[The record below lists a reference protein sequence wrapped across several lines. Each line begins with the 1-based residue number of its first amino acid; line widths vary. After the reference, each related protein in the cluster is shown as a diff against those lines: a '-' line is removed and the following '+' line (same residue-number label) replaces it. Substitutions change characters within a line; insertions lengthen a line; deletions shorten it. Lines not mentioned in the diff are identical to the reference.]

1 MQPEGAPPVE
11 RLIVE
16 RAVLTPGGI
25 RLSVLNDGPD
35 PVTIAQVTVDDAYW
49 AFTAE
54 ENRTELGHLGRT
66 RLDIPYPWVQGEAHF
81 VKVITSTGTVF
92 EHEIAVAVET
102 PKVETRQ
109 ILAFAL
115 IGLYVGVIPVAL
127 GLMWFP
133 LVKRLGPTGLDVLL
147 ALTIGLLLFLLI
159 DTAHEGVSSASALPE
174 SYQGLAVFT
183 AAALGAYLALEAFGS
198 WLKARRSA
206 GVRRGSNGA
215 VLALLIATGI
225 GLHNFGEGLA
235 IGAAFALGEAA
246 LGTLL
251 VVGFMLHNTTEGL
264 AIVAP
269 LAKERPS
276 LRQLAW
282 LGFIG
287 GAPTVVGA
295 WVGGL
300 VYSPGARGAVP
311 RPRCRCHRAGAAAD
325 WPPDGRH
332 RVHQQAFLF
341 AAGPFGPGGRVSH
354 HARDGHAGRVTT
366 NTHADHQS
374 PRPGLARRPA
384 ARRAPACSC
393 RGSSTHVK
401 RSTKSGLPP
410 VSMSFHVED
419 IAGANPTMALTAGEQ
434 VKVTIRNEDR
444 GMLHDFSIPEWGV
457 RTGGVEWGD
466 ERSITFRVP
475 ATASTLSYICTPH
488 SVMMSG
494 RITVSK

>member
-1 MQPEGAPPVE
+1 MLAVIPLALLAVLLFALMRTGPLGLVQPEGAPPVE

-16 RAVLTPGGI
+16 RAVLTPDGI

-54 ENRTELGHLGRT
+54 GNRTELGHLGRT

-81 VKVITSTGTVF
+81 VRVITSTGTVF

-102 PKVETRQ
+102 PKVEMRQ

-133 LVKRLGPTGLDVLL
+133 LVKRLGSTGLDVLL

-159 DTAHEGVSSASALPE
+159 DTAHEGVSSASMLPE
-174 SYQGLAVFT
+174 SYQGLAVFA
-183 AAALGAYLALEAFGS
+183 AAALGAYLTLEAFGS

-215 VLALLIATGI
+215 VLALLVATGI

-282 LGFIG
+282 LGFLG
-287 GAPTVVGA
+287 GAPTIVGA

-300 VYSPGARGAVP
+300 VYSPVLAVLFLGLG
-311 RPRCRCHRAGAAAD
+311 AGAIAQVILQIGRQMAD
-325 WPPDGRH
+325 TESISRRFSSPPVLSG
-332 RVHQQAFLF
+332 L
-341 AAGPFGPGGRVSH
+341 AAGFFIML
-354 HARDGHAGRVTT
+354 VT
-366 NTHADHQS
+366 
-374 PRPGLARRPA
+374 
-384 ARRAPACSC
+384 
-393 RGSSTHVK
+393 
-401 RSTKSGLPP
+401 
-410 VSMSFHVED
+410 
-419 IAGANPTMALTAGEQ
+419 
-434 VKVTIRNEDR
+434 
-444 GMLHDFSIPEWGV
+444 GMLVG
-457 RTGGVEWGD
+457 
-466 ERSITFRVP
+466 
-475 ATASTLSYICTPH
+475 
-488 SVMMSG
+488 
-494 RITVSK
+494 